1 MKKILV
7 VLVVLALTV
16 MSSMAF
22 AAAEV
27 TFDGSVDIRSRALN
41 DVDNNADG
49 AGSRR
54 RTALARSLSMP
65 TGTASW
71 TLLKPL
77 LPAPAQ
83 SGFARHGWIRPSW
96 AASGSR

>member
-41 DVDNNADG
+41 DVDNNADVADYDRYTETRVRVGASAKAGDAKARVQFEQDWEKWGGIETTNG
-49 AGSRR
+49 AG
-54 RTALARSLSMP
+54 TVFIDA
-65 TGTASW
+65 
-71 TLLKPL
+71 
-77 LPAPAQ
+77 
-83 SGFARHGWIRPSW
+83 
-96 AASGSR
+96 